1 MYLETALGFGL
12 VHTQDV
18 LQAADAIE
26 RGLWVPQEVLA
37 KDLQARFGYV
47 RSPQAGNDLLLKQ

>member
-1 MYLETALGFGL
+1 M
-12 VHTQDV
+12 

-37 KDLQARFGYV
+37 KDLQSRFGYV
-47 RSPQAGNDLLLKQ
+47 RSPQGWNNLLLKK

>member
-12 VHTQDV
+12 VHTQDM

-37 KDLQARFGYV
+37 HDLQKRFAYV
-47 RSPQAGNDLLLKQ
+47 RSPQAAHQSAG

>member
-1 MYLETALGFGL
+1 M
-12 VHTQDV
+12 

-26 RGLWVPQEVLA
+26 RGLRVTHEVPA

-47 RSPQAGNDLLLKQ
+47 RSPEAVNDALLKK

>member
-1 MYLETALGFGL
+1 MHIGYA
-12 VHTQDV
+12 QDM

-37 KDLQARFGYV
+37 KDLQTRVGYV
-47 RSPQAGNDLLLKQ
+47 RSPQAEHSLLLKK